1 MWKKKIQNKPLIIE
15 DVKDWNQDKFEYR
28 LRRDDYHLHVQCT
41 HCGADLYIEP
51 GSYEDERFRRVYE
64 DQSDGMNDI
73 YIFRCPT
80 CDYETPIK
88 AQNMEVFELKE

>member
-28 LRRDDYHLHVQCT
+28 LRRDDYHLHVQCS

-51 GSYEDERFRRVYE
+51 GSYEDERFRMIYE
-64 DQSDGMNDI
+64 GKDSMDNI

-80 CDYETPIK
+80 CDKETPIK
-88 AQNMEVFELKE
+88 AAYIEVFNLTE